1 MADLAINSA
10 SAQPAPLPT
19 RDPKIWRAAEDFEA
33 VLLGQLTKHMFDTK
47 GVGDD
52 SFKGGFAE
60 DTWQGMLS
68 EQMGKEIAKRGGVG
82 LADSV
87 YREMLR
93 MQSQSAAGAVK

>member
-1 MADLAINSA
+1 MVDLAI
-10 SAQPAPLPT
+10 SAQSSLPAPAP
-19 RDPKIWRAAEDFEA
+19 RDPKIWQAAEDFEA

-47 GVGDD
+47 SVGDD

-68 EQMGKEIAKRGGVG
+68 EQMGREISRRGGIG

-87 YREMLR
+87 YREMIQ
-93 MQSQSAAGAVK
+93 MQAAAAGAKP

>member
-1 MADLAINSA
+1 MADLAVSNAATIPK
-10 SAQPAPLPT
+10 PAA
-19 RDPKIWRAAEDFEA
+19 RDPKIWQAAENFEA
-33 VLLGQLTKHMFDTK
+33 VLLGQLTKYMFNAK

-60 DTWQGMLS
+60 ESWQSMLS

-87 YREMLR
+87 YREMIQ
-93 MQSQSAAGAVK
+93 MQGVVSQTKEAK